1 MHLLRTPDE
10 RFYNLPGYPWP
21 PNYVDINGVRIH
33 YLDEGVRQGPV
44 VLLMHGEPT
53 WSYLYRK
60 MIPVLVEA
68 GCRVL
73 VPDLVGFG
81 RTDKPAQMGDYSYQA
96 HVDWMQAWLHAL
108 SPDNVT
114 LFCQDWGALIGLRLV
129 AAEPDRFARV
139 VLGNGGLPTGDAKT
153 PAVFKAW
160 QAFATYSPFFPVGGI
175 IKLATQTALPKD
187 VVKAY
192 LAPFPDK
199 RYLAGARALPA
210 LVPTRPDDPA
220 SQANRDA
227 WKVLQQF
234 EKPFHTAFSDG
245 DPITRGM
252 DRGVRKRIP
261 GAQNVAH
268 TTIRGAGHFLQ
279 EDRGMELAEFILA
292 QMQA

>member
-10 RFYNLPGYPWP
+10 RFDNLPGYPWS
-21 PNYVDINGVRIH
+21 PNYVDVNGVRIH
-33 YLDEGVRQGPV
+33 YIDEGNKQGPV

-60 MIPVLVEA
+60 MIPVFVEA

-81 RTDKPAQMGDYSYQA
+81 RSDKPAAVGDYSYQA
-96 HVDWMQAWLHAL
+96 HVNWMQAWLHAL

-139 VLGNGGLPTGDAKT
+139 VLGNGGLPTGDAKI
-153 PAVFKAW
+153 PMVFKAW

-175 IKLATQTALPKD
+175 IKLATQTTLPKD

-227 WKVLQQF
+227 WKVLQKF

-268 TTIRGAGHFLQ
+268 TTIRGGGHFLQ
-279 EDRGMELAEFILA
+279 EDRGKELAEFMLA